1 MSNLALA
8 FTLSFFAGAAS
19 AVGGL
24 LSFFIKKENLS
35 ALAIGLGFSA
45 GVMTYVSFV
54 EILPH
59 AQTALT
65 KLYGSGCGPWLAVG
79 LFFAG
84 IGVAWG
90 VDRCLPPLHIK
101 EDTLKQS
108 AKLKQTGIFT
118 AVALTLHNFPEGLA
132 TFFSALDSV
141 TLGLS
146 IALAVFI
153 HNIPEGMAV
162 ALPVYHSTGSRKKA
176 FWASA
181 ASGMAEPVGA
191 VVGYFILNAVLH
203 EALLGVLFAGV
214 AGIMV
219 YLALD
224 ELLPTAHDYGHGH
237 QVISGVIGGMA
248 LMAVVLLVF

>member
-1 MSNLALA
+1 MSQLLFA
-8 FTLSFFAGAAS
+8 FTLSFLAGAAS

-35 ALAIGLGFSA
+35 ALALGLGFSA
-45 GVMTYVSFV
+45 GVMIYVSFM

-59 AQTALT
+59 AQNALT
-65 KLYGSGCGPWLAVG
+65 LLYGANGKWLTVV
-79 LFFAG
+79 LFFVG
-84 IGVAWG
+84 IALAWG
-90 VDRCLPPLHIK
+90 VDQCLPPLHVK
-101 EDTLKQS
+101 EGTLKQT

-141 TLGLS
+141 TLGFS
-146 IALAVFI
+146 IALAVAI
-153 HNIPEGMAV
+153 HNIPEGIAV
-162 ALPVYHSTGSRKKA
+162 ALPVYHSTGSRTKA

-191 VVGYFILNAVLH
+191 VVGYFILDYFLH
-203 EALLGVLFAGV
+203 EALLGVLFSGV

-248 LMAVVLLVF
+248 LMAVVLLIF

>member
-1 MSNLALA
+1 MIEHWQIPLLLTFLAGFATIIGGFVTFLVHKSDLKV
-8 FTLSFFAGAAS
+8 LS
-19 AVGGL
+19 L
-24 LSFFIKKENLS
+24 
-35 ALAIGLGFSA
+35 GLGFSA
-45 GVMTYVSFV
+45 GVMIYVSFM

-59 AQTALT
+59 AQNALT
-65 KLYGSGCGPWLAVG
+65 SLYGNYGPWFTVL

-84 IGVAWG
+84 IGLAWG
-90 VDRCLPPLHIK
+90 VDRCLPPLHVK
-101 EDTLKQS
+101 EDTLKQT

-141 TLGLS
+141 TLGFS
-146 IALAVFI
+146 IALAVAI
-153 HNIPEGMAV
+153 HNIPEGIAV
-162 ALPVYHSTGSRKKA
+162 ALPVYHSTGSRQKA

-181 ASGMAEPVGA
+181 VSGMAEPVGA
-191 VVGYFILNAVLH
+191 VMGYFILSAVLH
-203 EALLGVLFAGV
+203 EALLGVLFAIV

-237 QVISGVIGGMA
+237 QVISGVICGMA
-248 LMAVVLLVF
+248 LMAVVLLIF

>member
-1 MSNLALA
+1 MNHLALA
-8 FTLSFFAGAAS
+8 FTLSFLAGAAS

-24 LSFFIKKENLS
+24 FSFFIKKENLC

-45 GVMTYVSFV
+45 GVMIYVSFM

-59 AQTALT
+59 AQAALT
-65 KLYGSGCGPWLAVG
+65 SIYGSYGPVFTVI

-84 IGVAWG
+84 IGLAWG

-101 EDTLKQS
+101 EDTLKQT

-118 AVALTLHNFPEGLA
+118 AVALALHNFPEGLA

-141 TLGLS
+141 TLGFS
-146 IALAVFI
+146 IALAVAI
-153 HNIPEGMAV
+153 HNIPEGIAV
-162 ALPVYHSTGSRKKA
+162 ALPVYHSTGSRSKA

-181 ASGMAEPVGA
+181 VSGLAEPVGA
-191 VVGYFILNAVLH
+191 LVGYFILSAILQ

-214 AGIMV
+214 SGIMV

-224 ELLPTAHDYGHGH
+224 ELLPTAHDYGQGH
-237 QVISGVIGGMA
+237 QVISGVIGGMV